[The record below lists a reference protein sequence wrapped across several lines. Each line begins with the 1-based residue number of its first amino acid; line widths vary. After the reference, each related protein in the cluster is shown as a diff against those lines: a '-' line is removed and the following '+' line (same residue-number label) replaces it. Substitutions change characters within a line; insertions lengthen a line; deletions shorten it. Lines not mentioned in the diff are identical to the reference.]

1 MTDKNLQQLVAEIID
16 RDKWRDILN
25 RFVDVLKINVF
36 LVDFEGQVL
45 IPPVK
50 DRYGWR
56 FFEKN
61 CLKMEAAPGKSDIL
75 SKFVQSEKY
84 WEYQCPS
91 GLLAAAVPVSVESKT
106 IGHLIVGP
114 IILNRKEDSSFYR
127 QAALNLKLNPQELAD
142 AIGEARVVSHLSLK
156 SILDLLSEVARDVV
170 ELNLEKKRLA
180 QMKINQEGLSKKVS
194 EVAQDIYAT
203 IHFDELLITLLDIAL
218 KMTNMECGSIM
229 ILDESSQLS
238 VRASRGMEQKAQSRR
253 LKIGEG
259 IAGLAFK
266 ANESFVI
273 HGIEGENRIKSLLK
287 RPEIKHSIIMPIVSP
302 KKEACGVLNLHTKSD
317 QNRIDENIDNLQY
330 LSKLISAAFQ
340 SI

>member
-1 MTDKNLQQLVAEIID
+1 MTDKNLQLLVAQTID

-36 LVDFEGQVL
+36 LVDFDGQVI

-50 DRYGWR
+50 DRYGWS

-61 CLKMEAAPGKSDIL
+61 CLKNDAVTGEKNLL
-75 SKFVQSEKY
+75 SNFVSSENY
-84 WEYQCPS
+84 LEYRCPS
-91 GLLAAAVPVSVESKT
+91 GLQAAAVPINVEAKA
-106 IGHLIVGP
+106 IGYLIVGP
-114 IILNRKEDSSFYR
+114 TILNRKEDTAHYQ
-127 QAALNLKLNPQELAD
+127 QAAEKLKIDPKELVDTA
-142 AIGEARVVSHLSLK
+142 AEARVVSHLTLK

-180 QMKINQEGLSKKVS
+180 QMRINQEGLSKKVTDA
-194 EVAQDIYAT
+194 AQDIYAT

-229 ILDESSQLS
+229 ILDETNQLS
-238 VRASRGMEQKAQSRR
+238 VRASRGLEEKAQTRR

-259 IAGLAFK
+259 VAGIALK
-266 ANESFVI
+266 DNESFVI
-273 HGIEGENRIKSLLK
+273 HGTKGESRIQPFLR
-287 RPEIKHSIIMPIVSP
+287 RPEIKHSIIMPILSP

-317 QNRIDENIDNLQY
+317 QSRIDENIDNLQY
-330 LSKLISAAFQ
+330 LSRLISAAFQ